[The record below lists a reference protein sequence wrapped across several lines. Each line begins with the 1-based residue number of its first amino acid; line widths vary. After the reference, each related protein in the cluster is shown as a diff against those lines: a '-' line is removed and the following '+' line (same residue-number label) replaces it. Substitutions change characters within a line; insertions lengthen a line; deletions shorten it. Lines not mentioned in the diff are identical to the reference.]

1 MRFTS
6 RSISVTASAVL
17 LVGLAACDTV
27 PMSAPG
33 SAYPGYPTSSYPSST
48 YPAQYPQQTYPAQA
62 QYPQGNYVEYG
73 RVSNVEVLRS
83 QEQGRGTGVG
93 AVIGGV
99 AGAVVGSQIGGGSG
113 RNAATVVG
121 AVGGAV
127 AGNAIERNR
136 NSNIRETYRVSIQ
149 LDNGVARA
157 YDVPSY
163 GDLRI
168 GDRVKVENGQLYRV
182 Q

>member
-1 MRFTS
+1 MRTTTRFV
-6 RSISVTASAVL
+6 SVVSSVLVVAGLTAC
-17 LVGLAACDTV
+17 AAPMGQST
-27 PMSAPG
+27 PMSN
-33 SAYPGYPTSSYPSST
+33 YPSSYPQAT
-48 YPAQYPQQTYPAQA
+48 YPVQT
-62 QYPQGNYVEYG
+62 PQGNFVEYG

-83 QEQGRGTGVG
+83 QGQTGSSGVG
-93 AVIGGV
+93 AVLGGV

-113 RNAATVVG
+113 RTAATVIG

-136 NSNIRETYRVSIQ
+136 TTQPTNESYRISVQ

-157 YDVPSY
+157 FDVPAF

-168 GDRVKVENGQLYRV
+168 GDRVKIENNQLYRIL
-182 Q
+182 